1 MGDQRRNEVLESMKK
16 KCKHEYRFLE
26 KITAISKERV
36 KHASDIIFTDVGGKF
51 YCIKCLNIKLKKY

>member
-1 MGDQRRNEVLESMKK
+1 MKK

-26 KITAISKERV
+26 KITVISKERV

-51 YCIKCLNIKLKKY
+51 YCIKCLHIKVKKY